1 MLVFEDGTCVET
13 IGGGCVEAEVIR
25 SAILLMREKKERSK
39 LIHVDMTGQTAEEE
53 GMVCGGVVD
62 ILLEIV

>member
-1 MLVFEDGTCVET
+1 MYKHPQQCSLSDSSLQILQAHQTL
-13 IGGGCVEAEVIR
+13 
-25 SAILLMREKKERSK
+25 LLMREKKEQAK